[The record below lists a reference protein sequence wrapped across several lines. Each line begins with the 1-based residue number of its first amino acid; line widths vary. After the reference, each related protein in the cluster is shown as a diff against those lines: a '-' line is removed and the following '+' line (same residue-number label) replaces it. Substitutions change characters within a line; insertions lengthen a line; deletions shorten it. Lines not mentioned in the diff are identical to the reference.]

1 VILDTNALS
10 AWIDGD
16 PDIEEVLLQA
26 GILKL
31 NSVSLGE
38 YRFGILPS
46 RNRTEYERALSL
58 IEADVE
64 ILLIDRT
71 TAVFYAQVRQELKT
85 QGTPIPYQDI
95 WIASLAKQH
104 DLPVISRDT
113 HFDQV
118 RGIRRVSW

>member
-1 VILDTNALS
+1 MILDTNALS

-16 PDIEEVLLQA
+16 PDIEKVLLQT

-38 YRFGILPS
+38 YRFGILQS

-71 TAVFYAQVRQELKT
+71 TAVLYAQVRQELKT
-85 QGTPIPYQDI
+85 QGTPFPYHDI

-104 DLPVISRDT
+104 DLPIVSRDT

>member
-26 GILKL
+26 VILKL

-38 YRFGILPS
+38 YRFGILQS

-58 IEADVE
+58 IEADLE
-64 ILLIDRT
+64 ILLVDRT

-85 QGTPIPYQDI
+85 QGTPFPYHDV
-95 WIASLAKQH
+95 WIAGLAKQH
-104 DLPVISRDT
+104 DFAIISRDT

>member
-1 VILDTNALS
+1 MILDTNALS

-16 PDIEEVLLQA
+16 PDIEKVLLQT

-38 YRFGILPS
+38 YRFGILQS

-71 TAVFYAQVRQELKT
+71 TAVLYAQVRQELKT
-85 QGTPIPYQDI
+85 QGTPIPYHDI

-104 DLPVISRDT
+104 DLPIVSRDT

>member
-1 VILDTNALS
+1 NALS

-16 PDIEEVLLQA
+16 PDIEKVLLQT

-38 YRFGILPS
+38 YRFGILQS

-71 TAVFYAQVRQELKT
+71 TAVLYAQVRQELKT
-85 QGTPIPYQDI
+85 QGTPIPYHDI

-104 DLPVISRDT
+104 DLPIVSRDT

>member
-26 GILKL
+26 AILKL
-31 NSVSLGE
+31 NTVSLGE
-38 YRFGILPS
+38 YRFGILQS

-58 IEADVE
+58 IEADLE
-64 ILLIDRT
+64 ILQIDRT
-71 TAVFYAQVRQELKT
+71 TAVLYAQVRQELKT
-85 QGTPIPYQDI
+85 QGTPIPYHDI
-95 WIASLAKQH
+95 WIAGLAKQH
-104 DLPVISRDT
+104 DFPIVSRDI

>member
-1 VILDTNALS
+1 MILDTNALS

-16 PDIEEVLLQA
+16 PDIEKVLLQT

-38 YRFGILPS
+38 YRFGILQS

-71 TAVFYAQVRQELKT
+71 TAVLYAQVRQELKT
-85 QGTPIPYQDI
+85 QGTPFPYHDI

-104 DLPVISRDT
+104 DLPIVSLDT